1 MKSAGE
7 DSFEK
12 KNTIFWIKYTKLTS
26 HLYKKKH
33 FFVFVYFYIIYITL
47 SRSIYSNSI
56 HGMWLHSLTVLFKYI
71 LDIKLKRNFIFTF
84 NFEKCHCKIVSL

>member
-7 DSFEK
+7 DSFEEK
-12 KNTIFWIKYTKLTS
+12 KPFFELSIQNWHHI
-26 HLYKKKH
+26 YKKKNH
-33 FFVFVYFYIIYITL
+33 FFLLVYFYIIYITL

-56 HGMWLHSLTVLFKYI
+56 HGMWLYSLTVLFEYI